1 MIAWLFIGLIL
12 AFVLIVLL
20 NWWANADVATAK
32 RSLFWAI
39 VGLCVLFGIIMV
51 AAGKTFFAVIPAAFA
66 GWRMFGAKAAEK
78 LRGAGQGTDGRS
90 EGGFGGRM
98 TRREALE
105 VLGLEDGA
113 SEQDIN
119 QAYRKLMAQCHP
131 DKGGNDYLA
140 GKLNEAKQT
149 LLGR

>member
-1 MIAWLFIGLIL
+1 MIAWLVIGLIL
-12 AFVLIVLL
+12 AFSLLVLL
-20 NWWANADVATAK
+20 NWWANADVETAK

-39 VGLCVLFGIIMV
+39 VGLCALFGVVML
-51 AAGKTFFAVIPAAFA
+51 AAGKGFLAVIPAGFA
-66 GWRMFGAKAAEK
+66 AWRMFGTKASERLK
-78 LRGAGQGTDGRS
+78 SKS
-90 EGGFGGRM
+90 EGRARSSGGM
-98 TRREALE
+98 TRQEALD

-113 SEQDIN
+113 SEQEIN